1 MDFLNIISLDRVL
14 KYVALAVKIGVK
26 SHPFK
31 VTGVCKSIATL
42 SVYNEA
48 LVVLL
53 FIVMGTMNIFTANHT
68 CVMVLIN
75 YHHLYCILALLYLSL
90 GWNKCVTFLS
100 SFCLVE

>member
-1 MDFLNIISLDRVL
+1 MKRFAWLKISRLL
-14 KYVALAVKIGVK
+14 KKVVRYVAQVVKIGVN

-53 FIVMGTMNIFTANHT
+53 FIVMG
-68 CVMVLIN
+68 
-75 YHHLYCILALLYLSL
+75 S
-90 GWNKCVTFLS
+90 
-100 SFCLVE
+100 